1 MAATPW
7 RSSTLT
13 VPDRM
18 SVPSSSGTV
27 RLASSSTCS
36 AARRRPRMPAALT
49 LALTCLP
56 YQRTLA
62 TGRHPRTQCQLD
74 MSRLA
79 PRPHR
84 LGVDH
89 LVVLPVPGDEAFRA
103 DLGAGQDECD
113 SRGDDLVPLAIGDE
127 AVARLDVAADLL
139 GVSPHRSVGAG
150 AEEGADDQPLLEQA
164 CGDLHRAPTP
174 R

>member
-1 MAATPW
+1 DMAATPW

-13 VPDRM
+13 VPERM

-27 RLASSSTCS
+27 RFASSSTCS

-56 YQRTLA
+56 YQRTSA
-62 TGRHPRTQCQLD
+62 TGRHPRTPAQLGR
-74 MSRLA
+74 SRPT

-89 LVVLPVPGDEAFRA
+89 LVIAAVPRDEALRA
-103 DLGAGQDECD
+103 DLDAGQNERD
-113 SRGDDLVPLAIGDE
+113 SRGDDFVPLAVGDE
-127 AVARLDVAADLL
+127 AVARLDVAADL
-139 GVSPHRSVGAG
+139 
-150 AEEGADDQPLLEQA
+150 
-164 CGDLHRAPTP
+164 
-174 R
+174 

>member
-36 AARRRPRMPAALT
+36 AARRRPRMPAALA

-56 YQRTLA
+56 YQRTSA

-89 LVVLPVPGDEAFRA
+89 LVVLPVPGDEALRA
-103 DLGAGQDECD
+103 DLDAGQDECD
-113 SRGDDLVPLAIGDE
+113 SRGDDLVPLAVGDDPE
-127 AVARLDVAADLL
+127 AGLDMAPHLL
-139 GVSPHRSVGAG
+139 GISPDRPVGAG
-150 AEEGADDQPLLEQA
+150 AEEGADGEV
-164 CGDLHRAPTP
+164 
-174 R
+174 

>member
-18 SVPSSSGTV
+18 SVPSSMGTV

-36 AARRRPRMPAALT
+36 AARRRPRMPAAFT
-49 LALTCLP
+49 SALTCLP
-56 YQRTLA
+56 YQRASA

-89 LVVLPVPGDEAFRA
+89 LVVAAVPRDQALGA
-103 DLGAGQDECD
+103 DLDAGQDERD
-113 SRGDDLVPLAIGDE
+113 GAGHDLVPLAVGDE
-127 AVARLDVAADLL
+127 AVSRFDVAADLL
-139 GVSPHRSVGAG
+139 GLAPHR
-150 AEEGADDQPLLEQA
+150 P
-164 CGDLHRAPTP
+164 
-174 R
+174 